1 MKDLFKVMF
10 PLNIQIFAEKGED
23 DEENKGGDTGDKG
36 QGDEDKDKNPEDKK
50 PEGKTFTQGDVD
62 ALIAKEKAKQKAKYE
77 KLLKDED
84 PNPAGKATPEDNK
97 ATPNPFIEKYAIAE
111 IKATMATF
119 GIDPTKIDRAVRL
132 VDYTPLMSEEGELD
146 KEKLTSA
153 LTELLKSWPELK
165 APIGNDNKSIKIGSD
180 RDGKENEVKSNKAKY
195 REAIEAKIAQDR
207 KK

>member
-10 PLNIQIFAEKGED
+10 PLNIQIFAEPGKD

-36 QGDEDKDKNPEDKK
+36 QGGGDKDKNPEDEK

-84 PNPAGKATPEDNK
+84 SNPEDK
-97 ATPNPFIEKYAIAE
+97 APLEDDKAIPNPFIEKYAVAE

-165 APIGNDNKSIKIGSD
+165 APIGNDNKGFKIGSD
-180 RDGKENEVKSNKAKY
+180 RDEKEKDVKSNKAKY